1 MSLLWVRRLFL
12 LIVLIG
18 FVVYAFKFAPPDN
31 GHDASFTDLML
42 GRGPARNPAIF
53 AAFNLLG
60 VIPLMYWALM
70 ASDSR
75 SQRLW
80 AWPFALGM
88 MALGSFA
95 LLPYLILRSPAPLPA
110 LGRANLLVRW
120 FEGRPFAL
128 FVDVALV
135 GLLIYGIGWGN
146 RADYVHWFHVSN
158 FIHVMSLD
166 FILMTLLFPVLIWD
180 DMKRRHVSSASTL
193 GRIALFVPLL
203 GPAVYLAMRPISP
216 PD

>member
-1 MSLLWVRRLFL
+1 MSLLWVRRVLFL
-12 LIVLIG
+12 MILAS
-18 FVVYAFKFAPPDN
+18 FAVYAFKFAPPDN
-31 GHDASFTDLML
+31 GHDVTFTDLML
-42 GRGPARNPAIF
+42 GHGPARDPAIF

-75 SQRLW
+75 CQRLW

-88 MALGSFA
+88 MALGSFS

-110 LGRANLLVRW
+110 SGKPNRLVRW

-128 FVDVALV
+128 FVDAALV
-135 GLLIYGIGWGN
+135 CLLIYGIGWGN
-146 RADYVHWFHVSN
+146 RADYAHWFHVLSFVN
-158 FIHVMSLD
+158 VMTFD
-166 FILMTLLFPVLIWD
+166 FVLLTLLFPALLWD
-180 DMKRRHVSSASTL
+180 DMARRQVSPSSTL

-203 GPAVYLAMRPISP
+203 GPALYLAARPISTQ
-216 PD
+216 D